1 MADFPVS
8 VNVNPAIGLPGDF
21 ASANPR
27 HSVLAPP
34 GGFSAGSNGLTIGL
48 ACWADTATGSILSN
62 AGTGLPMGILHR
74 NMQALIQA
82 YLGTYGYSVPAGFAV
97 GELFDNA
104 DFIVKNF
111 GVSAVAVGMK
121 AFANNTNGTWSFAA
135 PGAIVSGS
143 TETGWYAKLACA
155 AGEVTFINK
164 LLPG

>member
-1 MADFPVS
+1 MAFPTS

-34 GGFSAGSNGLTIGL
+34 GGFSAGTGGLTIGL
-48 ACWADTATGSILSN
+48 ACWADASTGQILSN
-62 AGTGLPMGILHR
+62 TGTGLPTGILHR
-74 NMQALIQA
+74 NMQALITT
-82 YLGTYGYSVPAGFAV
+82 YLGTYGYVVPAGFAI

-111 GVSAVAVGMK
+111 GASAVAVGMK
-121 AFANNTNGTWSFAA
+121 AFANNTNGTFSFAA
-135 PGAIVSGS
+135 AGATVAGS
-143 TETGWYAKLACA
+143 TETAWYAKLACA

-164 LLPG
+164 LIPG